1 MRILIAED
9 DTTSRLVLE
18 RTLKKLGYGVL
29 AARDGAEAWQLYEQ
43 ERPPVVIT
51 DWMMPRLDGLDLCRR
66 VRSDARDDRYT
77 WLVVLTAL
85 GGKQN
90 YLEAMNAGA
99 DDFLTKPFDP
109 DELVTRLRVA
119 ERILGMESKLAYLEA
134 MHHCCPG
141 CARVRQDNGRW
152 VDLRQVAAEVRRRN
166 PRVQCPEC
174 RRRDARPARVSEAVE
189 QG

>member
-18 RTLKKLGYGVL
+18 RTLKRLGYGVL
-29 AARDGAEAWQLYEQ
+29 AASDGAEAWQLFER
-43 ERPPVVIT
+43 ERPAVVIT
-51 DWMMPRLDGLDLCRR
+51 DWMMPRLDGLELCRR
-66 VRSDARDDRYT
+66 IRSDRRLDRYT

-85 GGKQN
+85 GGKAN

-109 DELVTRLRVA
+109 DELVSRLRVA
-119 ERILGMESKLAYLEA
+119 ERILAMERKLAYLES
-134 MHHCCPG
+134 MHDCCPG

-152 VDLRQVAAEVRRRN
+152 VDLQQVAEGARRT
-166 PRVQCPEC
+166 PRVSCPEC
-174 RRRDARPARVSEAVE
+174 RRRTSAAA
-189 QG
+189 QATA